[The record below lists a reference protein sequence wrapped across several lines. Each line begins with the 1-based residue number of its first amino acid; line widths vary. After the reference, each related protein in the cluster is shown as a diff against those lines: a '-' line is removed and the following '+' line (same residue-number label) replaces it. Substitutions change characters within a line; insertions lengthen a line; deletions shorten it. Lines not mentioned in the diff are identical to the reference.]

1 MVVLLRKMIKKQLQN
16 ILQLSKSYQSKL
28 YIVGGTLRDLILG
41 RQCSD
46 FDFAISGA
54 PILARE
60 YAYATKSALI
70 PLDTTPGRETF
81 RVVIKKNIYFDF
93 SELQGESIETDL
105 SQRDFT
111 INAMAISLQNFI
123 GGSKSFIDPHN
134 GKYDIEKKII
144 RVLPGPIFL
153 RDPLRMLRAFRFM
166 SKIQFKIEN
175 ATLNKIKI
183 LGAKINNVATERIL
197 SELKILLSSAEASP
211 SIEAMHNSGMLK
223 HIFPDLYRTN
233 KTPSSL
239 KTFNNLEYLISNPK
253 QIKIKPLTEIKK
265 ALSNKIEII
274 KLGSI
279 LYPLIKSSKNNR
291 GKPQKTKIGKILSA
305 LHASNADINYIDAI
319 TSCANSVS
327 NKNLDLPKNKSNQIE
342 LYKFVDKHEPG
353 LIPGLF
359 LNFSNRKN
367 LPTEK
372 EWKTDPTAKAM
383 QEICNF
389 YNKIYLPAKAKKP
402 LLNGNDIKKELKIK
416 PSPIIK
422 TILSKIEESRVLGII
437 NTRSEAIQLA
447 KELALLFK
455 EGN

>member
-1 MVVLLRKMIKKQLQN
+1 MIKKQLQS
-16 ILQLSKSYQSKL
+16 ISQLSKSYQSTL
-28 YIVGGTLRDLILG
+28 YVVGGTLRDLILG
-41 RQCSD
+41 RECSD
-46 FDFAISGA
+46 FDFAIRGA
-54 PILARE
+54 STLAKK
-60 YAYATKSALI
+60 YAHDTKSALV

-123 GGSKSFIDPHN
+123 GGSTDFLDPHS
-134 GKYDIEKKII
+134 GKHDIEKKII

-153 RDPLRMLRAFRFM
+153 SDPLRMLRAFRFM

-175 ATLNKIKI
+175 TTFNKIKK
-183 LGAKINNVATERIL
+183 LGAKINHVATERIL
-197 SELKILLSSAEASP
+197 SELKILLSAAEASP

-223 HIFPDLYRTN
+223 HIFPDLYKAN
-233 KTPSSL
+233 KIPSSL
-239 KTFNNLEYLISNPK
+239 KPFNHLEFLASNPK
-253 QIKIKPLTEIKK
+253 QIKFKPLTGIKK
-265 ALSNKIEII
+265 ALSNKTEII

-279 LYPLIKSSKNNR
+279 LYPLIKSSKNNK
-291 GKPQKTKIGKILSA
+291 GKSQKTKIGKILSA

-353 LIPGLF
+353 LIAGLF

-367 LPTEK
+367 IPTEK

-383 QEICNF
+383 QEIFNF
-389 YNKIYLPAKAKKP
+389 YYKIYLPAKTKKP
-402 LLNGNDIKKELKIK
+402 LLNGNDIQKELKIK

-422 TILSKIEESRVLGII
+422 SILSKIEESRVLGTI

-447 KELALLFK
+447 KKLALK
-455 EGN
+455 YTEGN

>member
-1 MVVLLRKMIKKQLQN
+1 MIEKQLQK
-16 ILQLSKSYQSKL
+16 ISQLSKLHQSKL

-46 FDFAISGA
+46 FDFAVSGA
-54 PILARE
+54 STLARE
-60 YAYATKSALI
+60 YAYETKSALV
-70 PLDTTPGRETF
+70 PLDNTPGRETF

-93 SELQGESIETDL
+93 SELQGESIKTDL

-111 INAMAISLQNFI
+111 INAMAISLKNFI
-123 GGSKSFIDPHN
+123 EGSKDFIDPHN
-134 GKYDIEKKII
+134 GKHDIDKKII
-144 RVLPGPIFL
+144 RVLPGPTFL
-153 RDPLRMLRAFRFM
+153 SDPLRMLRAFRFM
-166 SKIQFKIEN
+166 SKIQFKIES
-175 ATLNKIKI
+175 ATFNEIKR
-183 LGAKINNVATERIL
+183 LGAKINHVATERIL
-197 SELKILLSSAEASP
+197 SELKILLSSTEASP

-223 HIFPDLYRTN
+223 HIFPDLYKNN
-233 KTPSSL
+233 KAPSSL
-239 KTFNNLEYLISNPK
+239 KTFNHLENLTSNSK
-253 QIKIKPLTEIKK
+253 QIKIKPLIEIKK
-265 ALSNKIEII
+265 SLSNKTEII
-274 KLGSI
+274 KLSSI
-279 LYPLIKSSKNNR
+279 LYPLIKISKNN
-291 GKPQKTKIGKILSA
+291 KEKTQRTIIGKILSE

-319 TSCANSVS
+319 TSCANSAS
-327 NKNLDLPKNKSNQIE
+327 NKNLDISKNKLNQIE
-342 LYKFVDKHEPG
+342 LYEFVDKNEPG
-353 LIPGLF
+353 LISGLF
-359 LNFSNRKN
+359 LNFANQKN

-389 YNKIYLPAKAKKP
+389 YYKIYLPAKAKKP

-422 TILSKIEESRVLGII
+422 TILSKIEESRVLGNI